1 MSMEP
6 EIVFVPSAFKHG
18 ATREDIIHA
27 YRTSVHDHKLGDYGN
42 KYAFIGF
49 NRAGNPIEVFYNPI
63 GDDTIKVFHAMG
75 CRDGIVAQMEQ

>member
-1 MSMEP
+1 MEP

-18 ATREDIIHA
+18 ATQEDILHA
-27 YRTSVHDHKLGDYGN
+27 YQTRIHDSPLEGYGS
-42 KYAFIGF
+42 KHACIGF

-75 CRDGIVAQMEQ
+75 CRNGIIAQMEH